1 MAVTYGPFYI
11 WLGGGFN
18 HLEVIKCKLQF
29 PCKTTAQIRVA
40 LYVQNCIF
48 ANMSVLAFRAAPP
61 PPPASTAQYPSSLCM
76 AKISVFLQSDICI
89 RVRLHFITTAYM

>member
-48 ANMSVLAFRAAPP
+48 ANRSDLAFRASPP
-61 PPPASTAQYPSSLCM
+61 PP
-76 AKISVFLQSDICI
+76 
-89 RVRLHFITTAYM
+89 RLNCAILKFFVYGKN

>member
-1 MAVTYGPFYI
+1 MNMAVTYGPFYI

-40 LYVQNCIF
+40 LYVQICTF
-48 ANMSVLAFRAAPP
+48 ANRSDFAFRAPP
-61 PPPASTAQYPSSLCM
+61 P
-76 AKISVFLQSDICI
+76 
-89 RVRLHFITTAYM
+89 LHLNCAILKFFVYGKN

>member
-48 ANMSVLAFRAAPP
+48 ANRSDLAFRASPP
-61 PPPASTAQYPSSLCM
+61 PPPQLRNTQVLCVWQ
-76 AKISVFLQSDICI
+76 KLVYFCSPIYV
-89 RVRLHFITTAYM
+89 